1 MMLLHRTKLAG
12 KSNAGTTCHF
22 TDLTLN
28 SVYVLVSFLLWS
40 LASFLIRWFVFTF
53 LLSVARSLVRSFVT
67 EVTRSFVCLFACQ
80 LIRLFARLSFA
91 HSVTRTLLVCSFGG
105 SHFVRSFVRSLV
117 RFLGMRVILLPLSV
131 NSDLIHWLS
140 SNMTPRYINGKKG
153 ENWNSLAKLT
163 VLHVATLVGFRV
175 PGTVHTRFGP

>member
-105 SHFVRSFVRSLV
+105 SHFVRSFVRSLA
-117 RFLGMRVILLPLSV
+117 RSFSRYEGYSV
-131 NSDLIHWLS
+131 ASV
-140 SNMTPRYINGKKG
+140 GKFR
-153 ENWNSLAKLT
+153 SITLAFIKHDTALHKREKRGKLKQ
-163 VLHVATLVGFRV
+163 FS
-175 PGTVHTRFGP
+175 

>member
-67 EVTRSFVCLFACQ
+67 EVTRSFVCPVL
-80 LIRLFARLSFA
+80 LA
-91 HSVTRTLLVCSFGG
+91 HSLVRSPLVCSLSD
-105 SHFVRSFVRSLV
+105 SHASRLLIRWLAFCSFFRSFARSLS
-117 RFLGMRVILLPLSV
+117 RYEGYSV
-131 NSDLIHWLS
+131 ASV
-140 SNMTPRYINGKKG
+140 GKFR
-153 ENWNSLAKLT
+153 SITLAFIKHDTALHKREKRGKLK
-163 VLHVATLVGFRV
+163 
-175 PGTVHTRFGP
+175 

>member
-1 MMLLHRTKLAG
+1 MLLHRTKLAG

-28 SVYVLVSFLLWS
+28 GVYVLVSFLLWS

-67 EVTRSFVCLFACQ
+67 EVTRSYACL
-80 LIRLFARLSFA
+80 LVSSFARLSFA

-105 SHFVRSFVRSLV
+105 SHFVRYFVRSLV

-131 NSDLIHWLS
+131 NSDLLHWLS
-140 SNMTPRYINGKKG
+140 SNITPRYINGKKG
-153 ENWNSLAKLT
+153 EN
-163 VLHVATLVGFRV
+163 
-175 PGTVHTRFGP
+175 

>member
-67 EVTRSFVCLFACQ
+67 EVTRSFVCLFARL
-80 LIRLFARLSFA
+80 LIRWLAFCSFFRSFARSFSRYEGY
-91 HSVTRTLLVCSFGG
+91 SVASVGKFRSNTLAFIKHDTAL
-105 SHFVRSFVRSLV
+105 HKREKR
-117 RFLGMRVILLPLSV
+117 
-131 NSDLIHWLS
+131 
-140 SNMTPRYINGKKG
+140 
-153 ENWNSLAKLT
+153 AKLK
-163 VLHVATLVGFRV
+163 
-175 PGTVHTRFGP
+175 

>member
-28 SVYVLVSFLLWS
+28 SVYVLVSFALVSCILFDP
-40 LASFLIRWFVFTF
+40 LVCLYVSFV
-53 LLSVARSLVRSFVT
+53 SRSFVSSFL
-67 EVTRSFVCLFACQ
+67 RYGSDSFVRMPVCLLAH
-80 LIRLFARLSFA
+80 RLFARLSFA

-105 SHFVRSFVRSLV
+105 SHFVRYFVRSLV
-117 RFLGMRVILLPLSV
+117 RFLGMRVILLPLSI
-131 NSDLIHWLS
+131 NSDLLHWLS

-153 ENWNSLAKLT
+153 EN
-163 VLHVATLVGFRV
+163 
-175 PGTVHTRFGP
+175 